1 MEISLIPLALL
12 FSAIMGGMEVA
23 FAHEGRL
30 RLQIESR
37 TQGLYAFIIRELL
50 VHQWRFFAT
59 IWLSR
64 IFAVVLFV
72 ISMEEVVVAWAGV
85 AGWIA
90 LSMAIFFVVHS
101 LVYLLV
107 PLVSDIFLKI
117 FAYFYYLVYVL
128 LYPLTWCFYP
138 VRKSFSSQDELD
150 KEDLISLVEDSLP
163 VVEQEQG
170 QQEIQVDENQK
181 KLFQNALDF
190 SELHVRDCMTPRVEV
205 EAVSIDATIE
215 QLRAVAISSHFSR
228 IPIYEGTIDNVVGY
242 ARSRE
247 LFKDFTLVAQ
257 MVTKAIYAAETT
269 PLQHLFREFIR
280 TRRSMAIVID
290 EFGGTAGVITLEDI
304 LEEIFGEIEDEHDV
318 ESLAERDLGHGRYI
332 FSGRQPVEHLNA
344 EYGLDIPLSDDYE
357 TLAGYV
363 LYCSEDMP
371 KAGDTLIIGALELK
385 IMRAKNNR
393 IALVEVHK
401 IEGDVGA

>member
-117 FAYFYYLVYVL
+117 FSYFYYLVYVL

-150 KEDLISLVEDSLP
+150 KEDLISLVE
-163 VVEQEQG
+163 
-170 QQEIQVDENQK
+170 
-181 KLFQNALDF
+181 
-190 SELHVRDCMTPRVEV
+190 
-205 EAVSIDATIE
+205 
-215 QLRAVAISSHFSR
+215 
-228 IPIYEGTIDNVVGY
+228 
-242 ARSRE
+242 
-247 LFKDFTLVAQ
+247 
-257 MVTKAIYAAETT
+257 
-269 PLQHLFREFIR
+269 
-280 TRRSMAIVID
+280 
-290 EFGGTAGVITLEDI
+290 
-304 LEEIFGEIEDEHDV
+304 
-318 ESLAERDLGHGRYI
+318 
-332 FSGRQPVEHLNA
+332 
-344 EYGLDIPLSDDYE
+344 
-357 TLAGYV
+357 
-363 LYCSEDMP
+363 
-371 KAGDTLIIGALELK
+371 
-385 IMRAKNNR
+385 
-393 IALVEVHK
+393 
-401 IEGDVGA
+401 